1 VCDGVCVG
9 SEASMHETSMLAA
22 TIIGVSSNAALCP
35 HSVDGGERCARA
47 GAATNSQKSST

>member
-1 VCDGVCVG
+1 MCDGVCVG